1 MENSDQSA
9 KMCEMICFRWAPVLE
24 GTLSQVKRQ
33 LWLTAFKIAKLR
45 AAFKTAKHLRT
56 FCLRALLLLSAARM
70 FSKPEQNGR
79 YSVLLNA
86 AQNTCERSPLSR
98 LLLAPVIR
106 CRKPSQ
112 NVRDSFAFMN
122 AVQVYNCFVF
132 LSCSCIKVDQS
143 VQSIVDANPFPF

>member
-24 GTLSQVKRQ
+24 GTLFHVKRQ
-33 LWLTAFKIAKLR
+33 LWLTAFKTAKLR
-45 AAFKTAKHLRT
+45 AAFKLTAKHLRA
-56 FCLRALLLLSAARM
+56 FCPRDRLLLSAARM

-79 YSVLLNA
+79 YFVLLNA

-106 CRKPSQ
+106 CRKPS
-112 NVRDSFAFMN
+112 
-122 AVQVYNCFVF
+122 
-132 LSCSCIKVDQS
+132 
-143 VQSIVDANPFPF
+143 